1 MDNTQNKAQPTIPC
15 PECDT
20 PINILKDA
28 VVGKI
33 IECPACGIESE
44 IISTSPV
51 KLSPLE
57 EEK

>member
-1 MDNTQNKAQPTIPC
+1 MVDTQKPQNTVC

-20 PINILKDA
+20 PLNLPVNL

-33 IECPACGIESE
+33 IECPACATESE
-44 IISTSPV
+44 IIEVNPL
-51 KLSPLE
+51 KIAPLE

>member
-1 MDNTQNKAQPTIPC
+1 MDNIQKIAPIPC

-20 PINILKDA
+20 PIA
-28 VVGKI
+28 VTKNLQIGDV
-33 IECPACGIESE
+33 IECPACGTESE
-44 IISTSPV
+44 LVSINPL